1 MERDCRVS
9 HPPLMFVCLE
19 RIKYVILYVLPWF
32 SLYFETMSLHYHAQM
47 KVLLVTHIFGIQR
60 TYAFVVLIT
69 GKRAEFN
76 WHSGTNDID
85 LMSLSVSLNARK

>member
-1 MERDCRVS
+1 VVFGKRLQGVAPTLDVRLFGKDKC
-9 HPPLMFVCLE
+9 
-19 RIKYVILYVLPWF
+19 VILYVLPWF

-69 GKRAEFN
+69 GTSSAPLFSELN
-76 WHSGTNDID
+76 STGTVK
-85 LMSLSVSLNARK
+85 LMISI